1 MRRKNTEQPKRLR
14 VGLALSGGAARGAA
28 HVGVLKV
35 LLEAGITVDAVAGTS
50 AGALVGG
57 AFAAGM
63 SVAELERLGREMRW
77 RNFGRVTLSRL
88 GVQSNARMEE
98 YIRARFP
105 VTRFEEMPIPFAAVA
120 TDLHTGQAVIM
131 RDEGDA
137 AFAIRA
143 SCAVPGWYV
152 PVTDAEGRQLVD
164 GGLVA
169 NLPAAAARSLNP
181 DIVIA
186 VDVNFEGAKFLGPPQ
201 SAIGVLFQSM
211 MVVQRTVSTHEG
223 RNADIVIR
231 PKVGHIRWDEMT
243 RAAELIAL
251 GEEAARAALDD
262 IKSLL
267 TPRVVEQPTW
277 IQRLLQRP
285 HANDSNAASNA
296 LERRGSTPQTRAP
309 HETRAPHAGEE
320 NTHRPSPR

>member
-1 MRRKNTEQPKRLR
+1 MWRKNVEQAKRLR

-35 LLEAGITVDAVAGTS
+35 LLDGGVPVDAVAGTS

-63 SVAELERLGREMRW
+63 SVGELEQLGREMRW

-105 VTRFEEMPIPFAAVA
+105 VTRFEEMRIPFAAVA

-169 NLPAAAARSLNP
+169 NLPASAARTLGT
-181 DIVIA
+181 DIVVA

-201 SAIGVLFQSM
+201 SAIGVLFQSI

-243 RAAELIAL
+243 RAAELIAA
-251 GEEAARAALDD
+251 GEEAARAALPE

-267 TPRVVEQPTW
+267 TPLVEEHPTW
-277 IQRLLQRP
+277 IQRLL
-285 HANDSNAASNA
+285 HA
-296 LERRGSTPQTRAP
+296 RTR
-309 HETRAPHAGEE
+309 
-320 NTHRPSPR
+320 